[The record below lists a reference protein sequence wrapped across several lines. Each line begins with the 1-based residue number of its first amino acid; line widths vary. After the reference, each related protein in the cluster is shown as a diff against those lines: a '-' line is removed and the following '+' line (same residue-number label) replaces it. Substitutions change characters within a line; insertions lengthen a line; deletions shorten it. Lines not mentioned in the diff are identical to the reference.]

1 MKRLSTNKHRK
12 SRKKGQGFGGR
23 KMVLRQER
31 HMVNNR
37 AFEWALAV

>member
-12 SRKKGQGFGGR
+12 NRKKGEGFGGWQ
-23 KMVLRQER
+23 MLPRQES
-31 HMVNNR
+31 HMLNNR